1 MRTSLG
7 GVYRFGPFQVNAITG
22 ELLKNGNRIKLQE
35 QPFRLLVVLLENAGE
50 MVTRGELRDRIWQ
63 QDTFVDFDSSL
74 RVAVRKL
81 REALGDDAE
90 NPQYVETIPKRGYRF
105 LVVDVLPEDAA
116 DPTPDAAAGPLT
128 HLETDTARGRS
139 RNWTA
144 LTVLLIVAAAVAAVL
159 LSRRQ
164 HRVLTEKDTIVLA
177 DFANTTGD
185 PVFDDTLRQ
194 GMAVQLEQSPF
205 LSLIPDG
212 RLQQTLSLMGQPT
225 DTRLTLAVAREI
237 CERTASAAVLDGAIT
252 TLGSRYVLAMRA
264 QECRTGKVLAEEQV
278 QAARKEDVLN
288 ALDQVASR
296 FRIRLGE
303 SLTTVEKYDTP
314 LAEATTPSLEALKAY
329 SLALKVHSAK
339 AAASALPFFKHSIA
353 LDPKFAMA
361 YAMQGH
367 IYGELGESDL
377 SADSISKA
385 YQLQDRASDAE
396 KFFITA
402 SYDFRVTG
410 NLEKFEQTCVAWAQ
424 AYPRDKIPPGFL
436 GGVVYP
442 AFGKYE
448 KAVEQA
454 RKALELDPDFALAYG
469 DLAFDNVY
477 LDRLGQ
483 AQEILQLAA
492 ARKLEASDA
501 LVLPYEIAFLKSD
514 QAGMDREAALEQ
526 AKSDSEAQSWYY
538 QAFAKAYFGHLQQ
551 ARMMAMRA
559 TDMAQQADQPERAAL
574 WGTGAALLEALF
586 GDPATARKS
595 AIAALALSK
604 DREVEYGAAIA
615 FGFAGDTSRPHPS
628 RMI

>member
-1 MRTSLG
+1 M
-7 GVYRFGPFQVNAITG
+7 
-22 ELLKNGNRIKLQE
+22 
-35 QPFRLLVVLLENAGE
+35 
-50 MVTRGELRDRIWQ
+50 
-63 QDTFVDFDSSL
+63 
-74 RVAVRKL
+74 
-81 REALGDDAE
+81 
-90 NPQYVETIPKRGYRF
+90 
-105 LVVDVLPEDAA
+105 VDVLPEDAA

-339 AAASALPFFKHSIA
+339 AAASALSFSSTA
-353 LDPKFAMA
+353 LPLIRNSRWPTQCKGTSMA
-361 YAMQGH
+361 NW
-367 IYGELGESDL
+367 
-377 SADSISKA
+377 
-385 YQLQDRASDAE
+385 ASLTCRR
-396 KFFITA
+396 TA
-402 SYDFRVTG
+402 SARPINCRIAPVTRRSS
-410 NLEKFEQTCVAWAQ
+410 LS
-424 AYPRDKIPPGFL
+424 P
-436 GGVVYP
+436 
-442 AFGKYE
+442 
-448 KAVEQA
+448 
-454 RKALELDPDFALAYG
+454 
-469 DLAFDNVY
+469 
-477 LDRLGQ
+477 
-483 AQEILQLAA
+483 
-492 ARKLEASDA
+492 
-501 LVLPYEIAFLKSD
+501 
-514 QAGMDREAALEQ
+514 
-526 AKSDSEAQSWYY
+526 
-538 QAFAKAYFGHLQQ
+538 
-551 ARMMAMRA
+551 
-559 TDMAQQADQPERAAL
+559 
-574 WGTGAALLEALF
+574 LLTIS
-586 GDPATARKS
+586 G
-595 AIAALALSK
+595 
-604 DREVEYGAAIA
+604 
-615 FGFAGDTSRPHPS
+615 
-628 RMI
+628 